1 MAPVPAATLSQS
13 LAVPICRSQYHD
25 GAQIAVQPALIG
37 ATRARG
43 TSRSASPHP
52 SQLWR
57 STPAVEPPPSS
68 AGCLQSDR
76 QIHWPTRPHAN
87 APASLHSRQPREIPV
102 PPTNFPAATVAP
114 RFDPCTPVR
123 IEPLPDVRAP
133 KGSNPIRATT
143 SLTQGDRSKVDAW
156 RMIQRRAAELGMRVR
171 IGLPRLPRYRHHG
184 LSRGRRHTGKRAA
197 DGSSRGS
204 SHDHSMAAPATKL
217 SWTRWNGF
225 PSEARER

>member
-1 MAPVPAATLSQS
+1 MLVWKQLQQGSFAGSRPAARL
-13 LAVPICRSQYHD
+13 P
-25 GAQIAVQPALIG
+25 AQPD
-37 ATRARG
+37 TDPARG

-87 APASLHSRQPREIPV
+87 APASLHSLQPREIPV
-102 PPTNFPAATVAP
+102 PPTNSPAATVAP

-143 SLTQGDRSKVDAW
+143 SLTQGAASAPRQTEEASRQITFALFNRSIPLPANKYTGNGVDAW
-156 RMIQRRAAELGMRVR
+156 KIIISCKSGHRC
-171 IGLPRLPRYRHHG
+171 
-184 LSRGRRHTGKRAA
+184 LSAIKGI
-197 DGSSRGS
+197 
-204 SHDHSMAAPATKL
+204 
-217 SWTRWNGF
+217 
-225 PSEARER
+225 